1 MTTVLLDSTLEVRCV
16 QYQHEFHMPAS
27 IDPTSR
33 RILLHIGTHYGAITM
48 PADLGERVQ
57 QKLSEAQIAAPV
69 VHHPRAQRWTF
80 ITGPVRPDTLSTAV
94 SAELF
99 RLYATVACTGSQVV
113 LPSPDDEHTG
123 YRTWIQP
130 PENATTLPP
139 LSAVIEATRALGAT
153 KVRAL

>member
-1 MTTVLLDSTLEVRCV
+1 VTTLLASTLEVRCE
-16 QYQHEFHMPAS
+16 QYRREFHMPAS

-33 RILLHIGTHYGAITM
+33 HILLHIGAHYGAIAM

-57 QKLSEAQIAAPV
+57 QKLAQTQIAAPV
-69 VHHPRAQRWTF
+69 VHHPRARRWTF
-80 ITGPVRPDTLSTAV
+80 ITGPAQPDTLSTAV

-113 LPSPDDEHTG
+113 LPSPDDERTG

-130 PENATTLPP
+130 PENATPLPP
-139 LSAVIEATRALGAT
+139 LTAVVEATRALGT
-153 KVRAL
+153 VKVRAL